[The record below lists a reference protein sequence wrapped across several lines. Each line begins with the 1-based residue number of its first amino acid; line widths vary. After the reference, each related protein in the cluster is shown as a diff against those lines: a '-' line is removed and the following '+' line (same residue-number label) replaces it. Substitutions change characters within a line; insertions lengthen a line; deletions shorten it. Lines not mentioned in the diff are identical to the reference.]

1 MGKTSPRPLGEF
13 PIGSHKVSIPGL
25 FGGTSVAR
33 SRWRVSISTEEAE
46 KQAKAGVLF
55 FLVSGRFAPY
65 PLAVWIRFFH
75 LFEKKFAIFF
85 SRLKGK
91 LSLQEI

>member
-25 FGGTSVAR
+25 FRGTSVAR

-55 FLVSGRFAPY
+55 FFGFGPICAL
-65 PLAVWIRFFH
+65 PLGGLDSFLPFV
-75 LFEKKFAIFF
+75 
-85 SRLKGK
+85 
-91 LSLQEI
+91 